1 MNNLIGIEKYHLIKT
16 TKICT
21 TAIVV
26 SVAANN
32 KLVRHLI
39 KMKIPKQYKSVEE
52 IKFKKILIKSKI
64 K

>member
-16 TKICT
+16 TKKCM
-21 TAIVV
+21 TATVV

-32 KLVRHLI
+32 KIVSRLI